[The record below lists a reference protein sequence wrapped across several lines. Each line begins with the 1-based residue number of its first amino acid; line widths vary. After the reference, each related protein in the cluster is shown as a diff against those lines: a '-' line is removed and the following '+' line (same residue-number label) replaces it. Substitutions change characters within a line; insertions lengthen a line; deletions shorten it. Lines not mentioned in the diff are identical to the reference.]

1 MNNNKTLTVTGA
13 DTLKYLV
20 GEETTD
26 VVFVGGEKMQVSD
39 GYHSM
44 DDLYDHRTALF
55 ITLCRVLASIATEKG
70 VSSPVWRSQKHSD
83 GTMFDGWFVMGA
95 GKEQKEQITYH
106 LPMSEWDKTEFAATL
121 EAAPMWDGHTSED
134 VLDRLYRLAL

>member
-20 GEETTD
+20 GEAATD
-26 VVFVGGEKMQVSD
+26 VMFTGGEKMQVSD

-44 DDLYDHRTALF
+44 DDLYGHRIALF
-55 ITLCRVLASIATEKG
+55 IALCRVLASIATEKM
-70 VSSPVWRSQKHSD
+70 SPNPIWRSQKHSD
-83 GTMFDGWFVMGA
+83 GTMFAGWFVMGA

-106 LPMSEWDKTEFAATL
+106 LPMSEWGKTEFATTL

-134 VLDRLYRLAL
+134 VLDRIYRLSL